1 MKYSLKSNYAL
12 FSFIAIA
19 FLTVL
24 IFSKC
29 AKDDNT
35 TKVNNVTQ
43 NLSEGY
49 KGIITNPNA
58 ERLNNKNHFM
68 SADSIES
75 WAARFAA
82 NKPLLNSN
90 KLLNTTDIMSNSSSF
105 NSKLIRTIINNENC
119 IGLRIINGMSSDMK
133 IHTMF
138 VGIKPDYSIL
148 YVEDPTSISNTSNTL
163 ARDTI
168 RRTTGVLG
176 GGEFGISP

>member
-1 MKYSLKSNYAL
+1 MKHSLKSRFTF

-19 FLTVL
+19 LITVL

-29 AKDDNT
+29 AKDDNST
-35 TKVNNVTQ
+35 SNENQSQ
-43 NLSEGY
+43 NMAEGY
-49 KGIITNPNA
+49 KGVMTNPNA
-58 ERLNNKNHFM
+58 ETLNNRNHFM

-82 NKPLLNSN
+82 NKGLI
-90 KLLNTTDIMSNSSSF
+90 NTTKNLEASDILNNASSF
-105 NSKLIRTIINNENC
+105 NSKLIRTIINDENC

-138 VGIKPDYSIL
+138 VGIKPDYSVL
-148 YVEDPTSISNTSNTL
+148 YVEDPTTNITTSNTL

-176 GGEFGISP
+176 GGEFGSTP